1 MGEFCSEVSFDSLYW
16 LKLTYRLLDGDFQ
29 KPRNGRKND
38 KAHPPIH
45 PTANAGDLAGDEK
58 RVFDLI
64 ARRFLASCHRN
75 AEGKT
80 TTVEID
86 IAGEPFSTSG
96 KLPTPHN
103 ELRIG
108 LVVLQRNYLEVYPYD
123 KWASSAVPDFQQ
135 DEQFMPSVLEVRDG
149 KTSRPNLLTE
159 ADLVGL
165 MDKNGIGK
173 LTPLAIQNLADG
185 RYGRYHR

>member
-1 MGEFCSEVSFDSLYW
+1 M
-16 LKLTYRLLDGDFQ
+16 DGDFQ

-64 ARRFLASCHRN
+64 ARRVLASCHRN

-86 IAGEPFSTSG
+86 IAGELFSTSG
-96 KLPTPHN
+96 KLHRPEPQ
-103 ELRIG
+103 LRSG
-108 LVVLQRNYLEVYPYD
+108 LVVMQRNYLEVYPYD
-123 KWASSAVPDFQQ
+123 KWASSFVPDFQR

-173 LTPLAIQNLADG
+173 LTSSKV
-185 RYGRYHR
+185 

>member
-1 MGEFCSEVSFDSLYW
+1 MI
-16 LKLTYRLLDGDFQ
+16 RLLDGDFQ

-86 IAGEPFSTSG
+86 IAGELFSTSG
-96 KLPTPHN
+96 KLTMSCI

-165 MDKNGIGK
+165 MDKNGIGE
-173 LTPLAIQNLADG
+173 LTFLSIHDLADG
-185 RYGRYHR
+185 RYRRHHR

>member
-1 MGEFCSEVSFDSLYW
+1 MTRLSTSTPSFKSRHTVMTGARSRKSKLVGSVQF
-16 LKLTYRLLDGDFQ
+16 KLTNRLLDGDFQ

-86 IAGEPFSTSG
+86 IAGELFSTSG
-96 KLPTPHN
+96 KLSSSLIPKLMYRSGRTSTKLPRGLP
-103 ELRIG
+103 LRQVGVKRRTRFPGGRAIHAFSTG
-108 LVVLQRNYLEVYPYD
+108 SQGWKDVQTE
-123 KWASSAVPDFQQ
+123 SSNGSRLGWV
-135 DEQFMPSVLEVRDG
+135 DG
-149 KTSRPNLLTE
+149 QEWYR
-159 ADLVGL
+159 
-165 MDKNGIGK
+165 
-173 LTPLAIQNLADG
+173 
-185 RYGRYHR
+185 

>member
-1 MGEFCSEVSFDSLYW
+1 MI
-16 LKLTYRLLDGDFQ
+16 DGDFQ
-29 KPRNGRKND
+29 RPRNGRKND

-86 IAGEPFSTSG
+86 IAGERFSTSG
-96 KLPTPHN
+96 KLPH
-103 ELRIG
+103 I
-108 LVVLQRNYLEVYPYD
+108 
-123 KWASSAVPDFQQ
+123 
-135 DEQFMPSVLEVRDG
+135 
-149 KTSRPNLLTE
+149 E
-159 ADLVGL
+159 AHL
-165 MDKNGIGK
+165 K
-173 LTPLAIQNLADG
+173 LTLRTGGNPAKLLGGLPL
-185 RYGRYHR
+185 